1 MKKLET
7 VITERVFQTVRDL
20 LVAEGR
26 DVVVSEVRAYH
37 ERGHTLNYRGIA
49 YHGYESR
56 LKIETVVSDSEAM
69 SVVHAILTASRG
81 LDSTD
86 HGVAVSQIEHV
97 QSIGITKLDSQRGSA
112 APPTLKNTR
121 TPLPETSRYRRAV

>member
-1 MKKLET
+1 MKKIET

-20 LVAEGR
+20 LMAEGR
-26 DVVVSEVRAYH
+26 DVVVSEVRAEH
-37 ERGHTLNYRGIA
+37 DRGHTLNHRGIA

-56 LKIETVVSDSEAM
+56 LRIETVVSDSEAM

-86 HGVAVSQIEHV
+86 HGVAVSH
-97 QSIGITKLDSQRGSA
+97 
-112 APPTLKNTR
+112 
-121 TPLPETSRYRRAV
+121 